1 METITGIDIYPLF
14 SLLVFFIFFTGLI
27 IVVMRTRKSRI
38 DEIASMPLDTDEP
51 YNIHGHE

>member
-14 SLLVFFIFFTGLI
+14 SLLVFFIFFTALI

-38 DEIASMPLDTDEP
+38 DEIASMPLDIDEP